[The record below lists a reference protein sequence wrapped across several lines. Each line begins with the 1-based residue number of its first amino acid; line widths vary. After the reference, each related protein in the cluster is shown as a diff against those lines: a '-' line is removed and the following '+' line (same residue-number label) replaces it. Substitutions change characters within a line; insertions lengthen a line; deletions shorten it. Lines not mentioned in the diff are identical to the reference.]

1 MYHASDQELVFL
13 IYVSSGFALMMLDS
27 FFPFF
32 TFILIDELLTLRVN
46 KWDKGF

>member
-13 IYVSSGFALMMLDS
+13 IYVLSGFALMMLDS